1 MFGSLA
7 AVTALDSVAPAL
19 VDGALVRHALNG
31 VYYGFILFM
40 IASGLTIIFGVLGV
54 LNLAHGEL
62 YALGAFAV
70 FSVVGFLTGLIARP
84 TDTVTTVIFGIVV
97 LAGALAAAAVLLPV
111 GGAIEAVFVRPIY
124 DRDEVYQLLLTY
136 GLLLVLVDV
145 MKFVWGPSPVDP
157 GVFRHLNAIP
167 TTELVG
173 VSYPSYNVIVILV
186 GLAVFAWLLW
196 FFDRTKT
203 GRIVRAT
210 AINREMSTAIGV
222 STDRVFTLVF
232 AMGAFFAGFGGAMAN
247 VGPRTAYLEMG
258 LDPLVLSFVV
268 IVIGGLGS
276 LKGALV
282 GALLVGVTSR
292 VVTPYYPQLELAA
305 PFLLMVAILLVRPE
319 GLYGTWGEIE

>member
-1 MFGSLA
+1 M
-7 AVTALDSVAPAL
+7 LDSLWIHV
-19 VDGALVRHALNG
+19 LNG
-31 VYYGFILFM
+31 LYYGCILFM

-62 YALGAFAV
+62 YALGAFVV
-70 FSVVGFLTGLIARP
+70 FSVVGYLSGLVAEPTGTLTAVLFGL
-84 TDTVTTVIFGIVV
+84 VV
-97 LAGALAAAAVLLPV
+97 LAGALAAAAVLVPV
-111 GGAIEAVFVRPIY
+111 GAAIETAFVRRIY

-136 GLLLVLVDV
+136 ALLLLFVDV
-145 MKFVWGPSPVDP
+145 MKFVWGDHEPART
-157 GVFRHLNAIP
+157 GVFRELNAIP

-173 VSYPSYNVIVILV
+173 IDYPSYNVIVIVV
-186 GLAVFAWLLW
+186 GLAVFGWLVW

-210 AINREMSTAIGV
+210 AINREMATAIGV
-222 STDRVFTLVF
+222 STDRLFTLVF
-232 AMGAFFAGFGGAMAN
+232 ALGAFFAGFGGAM
-247 VGPRTAYLEMG
+247 VSIGPSSAYLEMG

-276 LKGALV
+276 LKGAFV

-305 PFLLMVAILLVRPE
+305 PFILMVLVLLVNPE

>member
-1 MFGSLA
+1 MLESAL
-7 AVTALDSVAPAL
+7 LDSVL
-19 VDGALVRHALNG
+19 FSVVDGALVRHTLNG
-31 VYYGFILFM
+31 IYYGFILFM

-62 YALGAFAV
+62 YALGAFTV
-70 FSVVGFLTGLIARP
+70 FSVVGFLAGLVAEPTGP
-84 TDTVTTVIFGIVV
+84 VTAVIFGVVV

-111 GGAIEAVFVRPIY
+111 GAAIEAVFVRSIY

-136 GLLLVLVDV
+136 ALLLVLVDV
-145 MKFVWGPSPVDP
+145 MKFIWGPSPLGV
-157 GVFRHLNAIP
+157 GVFRELNAIP

-173 VSYPSYNVIVILV
+173 VSYPSYNIIVILV
-186 GLAVFAWLLW
+186 GLAVFAWLVW

-210 AINREMSTAIGV
+210 AIDREMATAIGV
-222 STDRVFTLVF
+222 STDRLFTLVF
-232 AMGAFFAGFGGAMAN
+232 AMGAFFAGFGGAM
-247 VGPRTAYLEMG
+247 VSLGPSTAYLEMG

-276 LKGALV
+276 LKGAFV

-305 PFLLMVAILLVRPE
+305 PFILMVLILLVKPE
-319 GLYGTWGEIE
+319 GLYGSWGEIE